1 MFIKSDPLISS
12 WLTSPISLFSEF
24 CIFDENKVNI
34 LLILPLFVILSVL
47 DILDIMIIIPNK
59 RALITTTA
67 SIELKIF
74 KIAGF
79 FLAYLRVPTLLE
91 LEYLL
96 EYL

>member
-1 MFIKSDPLISS
+1 LFIKSDPLISS

-34 LLILPLFVILSVL
+34 LLILLLFVTLSVL

-59 RALITTTA
+59 RALITITA
-67 SIELKIF
+67 STVLKNF

-79 FLAYLRVPTLLE
+79 FLEYFRVPTPLV
-91 LEYLL
+91 LEYL
-96 EYL
+96 